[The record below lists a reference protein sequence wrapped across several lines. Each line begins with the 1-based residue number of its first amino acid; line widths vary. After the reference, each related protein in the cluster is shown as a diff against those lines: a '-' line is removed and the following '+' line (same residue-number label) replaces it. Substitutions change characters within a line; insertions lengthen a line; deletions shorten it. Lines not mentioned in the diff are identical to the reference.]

1 MHLHHKPEG
10 DLQCMAKAMVEN
22 FELRNSLAS
31 LGIHKINLTGS
42 MQLFLFLSMC
52 GVDNFFFP
60 VLLGRLS
67 YGVEPSVVVYT
78 D

>member
-1 MHLHHKPEG
+1 
-10 DLQCMAKAMVEN
+10 MAKADALWDAEN
-22 FELRNSLAS
+22 FELRNSLAL
-31 LGIHKINLTGS
+31 LGIHKINLCLIDMT
-42 MQLFLFLSMC
+42 FLFLPMC
-52 GVDNFFFP
+52 GVDNNFFP

>member
-1 MHLHHKPEG
+1 M
-10 DLQCMAKAMVEN
+10 
-22 FELRNSLAS
+22 R
-31 LGIHKINLTGS
+31 
-42 MQLFLFLSMC
+42 LFLFLPMC
-52 GVDNFFFP
+52 GVDNHFFP